1 MRRHAPGLLSDATP
15 RSYYYLLVQTAIHA
29 LETFKFTSALYQ
41 FVLEEG
47 TRDYLDP
54 APNEN
59 SPFSSSPLTSLC
71 TTPECSRP
79 SSPVLQPTPILD
91 GATVGT
97 QPVSASKK
105 RKNARNKEQSKKNK
119 RRKRQ
124 EETISNPA
132 AEEIEPPANSFDKH
146 ATNAPYIQASFS
158 LQHESPVAS
167 TAYVGLNVES
177 SNVNEGFWLSDL
189 VQRHGFTEVQW
200 DGRTSTPIIDLE
212 GTFCGLLAGRPHD
225 AGEWDSNVHP
235 EATRAIKK
243 SRNKCSFTKKQRK
256 GRRGNFPALTAG
268 VAHGG
273 GRTHPANVVNN
284 SANTGVLDRLARHP
298 SFQRMSGFANGAS
311 QFKPTYS

>member
-177 SNVNEGFWLSDL
+177 SNVNEGFWQIWSNDTDS
-189 VQRHGFTEVQW
+189 QKC
-200 DGRTSTPIIDLE
+200 S
-212 GTFCGLLAGRPHD
+212 GTAD